1 LGVAGTCAGKKI
13 DGRYFYRLN
22 PEQRFMS
29 MILTIASREF
39 KSLFLSPLAWT
50 VLAVLQYILA
60 YLFLT
65 QVETF
70 TLLQPKLAAI
80 EGAPGL
86 TDIVVTP
93 LYGNAGLI
101 LLLVTPLLTMRLI
114 CEERRNKTLSLL
126 LSAPISNVDI
136 ILGKYFGLLGLLL
149 LAVLLITL
157 MPLSLLAGGELDVGK
172 VAANLLALVLLVT
185 AFTAT
190 GLFMSTIAGH
200 PTVAA
205 MGTFGILLLLWI
217 LDWTSGMQ
225 DQRSELLVYLSILRH
240 FQNIQS
246 GLIST
251 VDIGY
256 FLLFTATFILL
267 SIRSLDNERLQK

>member
-1 LGVAGTCAGKKI
+1 
-13 DGRYFYRLN
+13 
-22 PEQRFMS
+22 MS

-50 VLAVLQYILA
+50 VLAVLQAILA
-60 YLFLT
+60 YTFLT

-70 TLLQPKLAAI
+70 TLLQPKLATI
-80 EGAPGL
+80 DGAPGL

-93 LYGNAGLI
+93 LYGNAGII

-126 LSAPISNVDI
+126 LSAPISTIDI

-149 LAVLLITL
+149 LIVLLITL
-157 MPLSLLAGGELDVGK
+157 MPLSLLTGGELDAGK
-172 VAANLLALVLLVT
+172 LVANLLALLLLVT

-225 DQRSELLVYLSILRH
+225 EQRSELFEYLSILRH

-246 GLIST
+246 GLISS
-251 VDIGY
+251 VDISY
-256 FLLFTATFILL
+256 FLLFTASFLLL
-267 SIRSLDNERLQK
+267 SIHSLDNERLQK

>member
-1 LGVAGTCAGKKI
+1 
-13 DGRYFYRLN
+13 
-22 PEQRFMS
+22 MS
-29 MILTIASREF
+29 MISTIASREF

-50 VLAVLQYILA
+50 VLATLQCILA

-70 TLLQPKLAAI
+70 TLIQPKLAVI
-80 EGAPGL
+80 ENAPGL
-86 TDIVVTP
+86 TDIVAIP
-93 LYGNAGLI
+93 LYGNAGII

-136 ILGKYFGLLGLLL
+136 IIGKYLGILGLLFL
-149 LAVLLITL
+149 MVFLITL
-157 MPLSLLAGGELDVGK
+157 MPLSLLVGGELNLGK
-172 VAANLLALVLLVT
+172 LAANLLALLLLVT
-185 AFTAT
+185 AFTSI

-217 LDWTSGMQ
+217 LDWSTSMK
-225 DQRSELLVYLSILRH
+225 DQRSELFEYLSILRH
-240 FQNIQS
+240 FQNLQS
-246 GLIST
+246 GLISS
-251 VDIGY
+251 VDVGY
-256 FLLFTATFILL
+256 FLLFTATFIVL
-267 SIRSLDNERLQK
+267 SIRSLENGRLQK

>member
-1 LGVAGTCAGKKI
+1 M
-13 DGRYFYRLN
+13 N
-22 PEQRFMS
+22 
-29 MILTIASREF
+29 MIVTIASREF

-50 VLAVLQYILA
+50 VLAVLQCILA

-126 LSAPISNVDI
+126 LSAPISTIDI

-157 MPLSLLAGGELDVGK
+157 MPLSLLTGGELDAGK

-190 GLFMSTIAGH
+190 GLFMSAIASH

-225 DQRSELLVYLSILRH
+225 DQRSELFEYLSILRH

-256 FLLFTATFILL
+256 FLLFTATFLLL

>member
-1 LGVAGTCAGKKI
+1 M
-13 DGRYFYRLN
+13 N
-22 PEQRFMS
+22 
-29 MILTIASREF
+29 MILVIATREF

-50 VLAVLQYILA
+50 VLAVLQAILA

-65 QVETF
+65 QIDNF
-70 TLLQPKLAAI
+70 TLIQPKLALI

-93 LYGNAGLI
+93 LYGSAGLI
-101 LLLVTPLLTMRLI
+101 LLLITPLLTMRLI
-114 CEERRNKTLSLL
+114 SEERRNKTLSLL
-126 LSAPISNVDI
+126 LSAPISSTDI
-136 ILGKYFGLLGLLL
+136 IIGKYLGLLGLMLL
-149 LAVLLITL
+149 MVLLITL
-157 MPLSLLAGGELDVGK
+157 MPLSLLAGGELDAGK
-172 VAANLLALVLLVT
+172 LAANLLALLLLVT

-190 GLFMSTIAGH
+190 GLFMSTVAGH

-217 LDWTSGMQ
+217 LDWSAGMQ
-225 DQRSELLVYLSILRH
+225 DQRSELLEYLSILRH
-240 FQNIQS
+240 FQNLQS
-246 GLIST
+246 GLIGT

-256 FLLFTATFILL
+256 FLLFTATFIAL

>member
-1 LGVAGTCAGKKI
+1 
-13 DGRYFYRLN
+13 
-22 PEQRFMS
+22 MS

-70 TLLQPKLAAI
+70 TLLQPKLATI

-126 LSAPISNVDI
+126 LSAPISNADI

-157 MPLSLLAGGELDVGK
+157 MPMSLLAGGELDVGK

-225 DQRSELLVYLSILRH
+225 DQRSELLEYLSILRH

>member
-1 LGVAGTCAGKKI
+1 
-13 DGRYFYRLN
+13 
-22 PEQRFMS
+22 MS

-70 TLLQPKLAAI
+70 TLLQPKLATI

>member
-1 LGVAGTCAGKKI
+1 M
-13 DGRYFYRLN
+13 N
-22 PEQRFMS
+22 
-29 MILTIASREF
+29 MILVIATREF

-50 VLAVLQYILA
+50 VLAVLQAILA

-65 QVETF
+65 QIDNF
-70 TLLQPKLAAI
+70 TLIQPKLALI

-93 LYGNAGLI
+93 LYGSAGLI
-101 LLLVTPLLTMRLI
+101 LLLITPLLTMRLI
-114 CEERRNKTLSLL
+114 SEERRNKTLSLL
-126 LSAPISNVDI
+126 LSAPVSSADI
-136 ILGKYFGLLGLLL
+136 IIGKYLGLLGLMLL
-149 LAVLLITL
+149 MVLLITL
-157 MPLSLLAGGELDVGK
+157 MPLSLLAGGELDAGK
-172 VAANLLALVLLVT
+172 LAANLLALLLLVT

-190 GLFMSTIAGH
+190 GLFMSTVAGH

-217 LDWTSGMQ
+217 LDWSAGMQ
-225 DQRSELLVYLSILRH
+225 DQRSELLEYLSILRH
-240 FQNIQS
+240 FQNLQS
-246 GLIST
+246 GLIGT

-256 FLLFTATFILL
+256 FLLFTATFIAL